1 MDLQLLQVVFNA
13 SIFETGDKRRPMDNK
28 LEHFTQKKKV
38 AVKHSCSA
46 RDQIPGRVV
55 FNSFP
60 FSSFHTSDRGNRPF
74 FSGERYLKTCF
85 LVRV

>member
-13 SIFETGDKRRPMDNK
+13 SIFETGDKRRITSLNILP
-28 LEHFTQKKKV
+28 QKKV